1 MLLDCGFSVGE
12 TVSRLSR
19 LRLSAQDLDAVVVT
33 HEHEDHVGG
42 VARLARRFCLPVWLT
57 SGTLAGL
64 ESLFAGVRTRR
75 IESYS
80 AFEVGDIE
88 VQPFP
93 VPHDA
98 REPAQF
104 VFGCGRQRLGVLTD
118 AGESTRHMVRML
130 SGCDALVLECNHD
143 PDMLRQSNYPQSV
156 KDRIAGRSGHLD
168 NAAAAQLLAKLDRS
182 RLQKVVAAH
191 LSLQNNRPALA
202 RAAIA
207 AVLGEE
213 PGRIQ
218 VAEQEKGFD
227 WIVIE

>member
-1 MLLDCGFSVGE
+1 LLDCGFSVGE

-19 LRLSAQDLDAVVVT
+19 LCLSAEDLDAVVVT
-33 HEHEDHVGG
+33 HEHEDHVSG

-57 SGTLAGL
+57 SGTLAGF
-64 ESLFAGVRTRR
+64 ESLFAGVQTRL

-80 AFEVGDIE
+80 PFEVGDIE

-104 VFGCGRQRLGVLTD
+104 VFGGGMQRLGVLTD
-118 AGESTRHMVRML
+118 AGEPTRHMERML

-156 KDRIAGRSGHLD
+156 KDRIAGRYGHLD

-191 LSLQNNRPALA
+191 LSQQNNRPELA
-202 RAAIA
+202 RAAIG

-213 PGRIQ
+213 YGRIQ
-218 VAEQEKGFD
+218 VAEQEQGFD
-227 WIVIE
+227 WIAIE